1 MTGVYY
7 FSATGHSEAVARYFA
22 AALDAPMYPIGEGC
36 PAEVTTAVIV
46 FPVYCQNVPLP
57 VKVFL
62 PGLKAENVVLIATY
76 GRMGYGNVLWEAAQ
90 SISGQVIA
98 AAYVPTGHSYL
109 KEGVPVDYGPLQP
122 IWDRIADPQPVTV
135 PNLRKWWLAD
145 LFPNIR
151 GRLSVKLQRNG
162 KCTQCGLCDAQ
173 CPMGT
178 MKNGIPGKDCIRCLR
193 CVTRCPESALR
204 FSCGPVLRWY
214 LRKPRQTETVLY
226 LE

>member
-22 AALDAPMYPIGEGC
+22 DTMDAPMC
-36 PAEVTTAVIV
+36 PVEQENSEVLTTAVVV
-46 FPVYCQNVPLP
+46 FPVYCQNIPAP
-57 VKVFL
+57 VKDFL
-62 PGLKAENVVLIATY
+62 SALKAENIVLIATY

-90 SISGQVIA
+90 RITGQVIA
-98 AAYVPTGHSYL
+98 AAFVPTGHSYL
-109 KEGVPVDYGPLQP
+109 REEVPVDYVSLQP
-122 IWDRIADPQPVTV
+122 ILERIAHPRPAAL
-135 PNLRKWWLAD
+135 PKLRKWWLAD
-145 LFPNIR
+145 LLPNIR

-162 KCTQCGLCDAQ
+162 NCTQCGLCNAK

-178 MKNGIPGKDCIRCLR
+178 MNNGIPGKACIRCLR
-193 CVTRCPESALR
+193 CVSQCPEEALQ

-226 LE
+226 L